1 MTSRVMG
8 CPAWVLELEGREL
21 EAHGFDDKFHAAEFT
36 WPTPEVGA
44 TRCVS
49 RVTKSALTPACSP

>member
-36 WPTPEVGA
+36 WPTPE
-44 TRCVS
+44 S
-49 RVTKSALTPACSP
+49 REVL